1 MIDLTPIIN
10 AAILLVAALISAF
23 AVPWLKSK
31 TTAEQRE
38 DLLKWVDIA
47 VAAAQ
52 QLYHQSNGEDRL
64 EYALSVLSVQGF
76 NVDTPDVRNA
86 VEAAVLKLHQQ
97 LDGDTN
103 DS

>member
-1 MIDLTPIIN
+1 MIDLTTILEAII
-10 AAILLVAALISAF
+10 AF
-23 AVPWLKSK
+23 AVAIITAFVIPWLKSK

-52 QLYHQSNGEDRL
+52 QLFHQMDGSARL
-64 EYALSVLSVQGF
+64 EYALSLLEEKGY
-76 NVDTPDVRNA
+76 DVNDDIVKDA
-86 VEAAVLKLHQQ
+86 VEAAVLKLHRQ
-97 LDGDTN
+97 LEGTTN